1 VDGEL
6 PDHKERAVAAHAAAC
21 EACTLEVA
29 TIRDSAQLFG
39 GALLSIDDE
48 EPPAWSAS
56 MRDYEGYEGDER
68 SDRAARVL
76 PLRQEGS
83 RAATSSSHM
92 SSAFRWAAGIVLV
105 CVAGASA
112 AIVGYRM
119 QAEPQVESIAPA
131 TAGDAQEEPGVASL
145 VMTPQDGMLRVALSG
160 AGAGTRVYVTLADAV
175 AARIT
180 VEGAESPRFTAVAG
194 RVDVDL
200 GADIATVRVTLPSTL
215 RETIVMVAGAAL
227 VTVRQDSVSPAAAAT
242 TGILLDAAS
251 QPRME

>member
-1 VDGEL
+1 
-6 PDHKERAVAAHAAAC
+6 
-21 EACTLEVA
+21 
-29 TIRDSAQLFG
+29 
-39 GALLSIDDE
+39 
-48 EPPAWSAS
+48 
-56 MRDYEGYEGDER
+56 
-68 SDRAARVL
+68 
-76 PLRQEGS
+76 
-83 RAATSSSHM
+83 
-92 SSAFRWAAGIVLV
+92 
-105 CVAGASA
+105 
-112 AIVGYRM
+112 M

-227 VTVRQDSVSPAAAAT
+227 VTVRPDSVSPAAAAT